1 MGNEILSQNAN
12 LLKIVLDKEIVSY
25 DDLSLRVEELE
36 ELKEFLISKNL
47 GNQKLANL
55 EINSYLE
62 QR

>member
-12 LLKIVLDKEIVSY
+12 LVKIVLEKEIVSY
-25 DDLSLRVEELE
+25 DDLSLKAEELE

>member
-12 LLKIVLDKEIVSY
+12 LLKLVLDKEIVSY
-25 DDLSLRVEELE
+25 DDLSLNAEELE
-36 ELKEFLISKNL
+36 KLKEFLISKNL

-55 EINSYLE
+55 DINSYLE

>member
-12 LLKIVLDKEIVSY
+12 LLKLVLDKEIVSY
-25 DDLSLRVEELE
+25 DDLSLKAEELE

>member
-1 MGNEILSQNAN
+1 M
-12 LLKIVLDKEIVSY
+12 LDKEIVSY
-25 DDLSLRVEELE
+25 DDLSLRAEELE

-62 QR
+62 KR

>member
-25 DDLSLRVEELE
+25 DDLSLRAEELE

>member
-12 LLKIVLDKEIVSY
+12 LLKLVLDKEIVSY
-25 DDLSLRVEELE
+25 DDLSLRAEELE

-55 EINSYLE
+55 DINSYLE

>member
-1 MGNEILSQNAN
+1 LGNEILSQNAN
-12 LLKIVLDKEIVSY
+12 LLKLVLDKEIVSY
-25 DDLSLRVEELE
+25 DDLSLKTEELE

-55 EINSYLE
+55 DINSYLE

>member
-12 LLKIVLDKEIVSY
+12 LLKLVLDKEIVSY
-25 DDLSLRVEELE
+25 DDLSLRAEELE

>member
-12 LLKIVLDKEIVSY
+12 LLKLVLDKEIVSY
-25 DDLSLRVEELE
+25 DDLNLKAEELE

-55 EINSYLE
+55 DINSYLE

>member
-12 LLKIVLDKEIVSY
+12 LLKLVLDKEIVSY
-25 DDLSLRVEELE
+25 DDLSLRAEELE

-55 EINSYLE
+55 DINSYLE
-62 QR
+62 KR

>member
-12 LLKIVLDKEIVSY
+12 LLKLVLDKEIVSY
-25 DDLSLRVEELE
+25 DDLSLKTEELE
-36 ELKEFLISKNL
+36 ELKEFLISKKL

>member
-12 LLKIVLDKEIVSY
+12 LLKLVLDKEIVSY
-25 DDLSLRVEELE
+25 DDLSLRAEELE

-62 QR
+62 QI

>member
-12 LLKIVLDKEIVSY
+12 LLKLVLDEEIVSY
-25 DDLSLRVEELE
+25 DDLSLKAEELE

-55 EINSYLE
+55 DINSYLE

>member
-12 LLKIVLDKEIVSY
+12 LLKLVLDKEIVSY
-25 DDLSLRVEELE
+25 DDLSLKAEELE

-55 EINSYLE
+55 DINSYLE